1 MEKKILKDL
10 NDILETKNL
19 KPDTKISKL
28 KFFDSIIYLQIIT
41 KAKLKY
47 KLRITGDQLSSCKTI
62 NDIIALFK
70 KKWNQ

>member
-28 KFFDSIIYLQIIT
+28 KFFDSIIYLQII
-41 KAKLKY
+41 L
-47 KLRITGDQLSSCKTI
+47 LHRCVLQSQDL
-62 NDIIALFK
+62 
-70 KKWNQ
+70 